1 MNTNKK
7 AILVVSFGTSYKET
21 REKTIDAIENEIK
34 NSFPDYTIYRA
45 FTSNMIIKKL
55 LKTDNLKIFTVKE
68 ALEKLIADNV
78 KELIVQPTHVINGID
93 NDLMIEKYVEGNDYR
108 VCVVNNNVVAVSLRI
123 PPFIIGDGKNNIKNF
138 L

>member
-45 FTSNMIIKKL
+45 FTSTMIIKKL
-55 LKTDNLKIFTVKE
+55 LK
-68 ALEKLIADNV
+68 
-78 KELIVQPTHVINGID
+78 
-93 NDLMIEKYVEGNDYR
+93 
-108 VCVVNNNVVAVSLRI
+108 RI
-123 PPFIIGDGKNNIKNF
+123 YSSY
-138 L
+138 